1 MWSPIRAALLIV
13 AALLSTVSARL
24 ILTPGPCRV
33 EAVIIGGPNWLGQYR
48 LEVRQ
53 PLGCPQSWARI
64 RTRNGGT
71 VPPIG
76 YFKLGAGFPAYRDY
90 FVFKGA
96 KVERRIAPN
105 VWVNEPIRGAPWLR

>member
-1 MWSPIRAALLIV
+1 MHPLKLLLFCAALLLPV
-13 AALLSTVSARL
+13 AALASINAVS
-24 ILTPGPCRV
+24 PCRV
-33 EAVIIGGPNWLGQYR
+33 EAVIIGGPNWLNQYR

-64 RTRNGGT
+64 RTRNGGI

-76 YFKLGAGFPAYRDY
+76 YFKIGGIYPAYRDY

-96 KVERRIAPN
+96 KVERRLAPN
-105 VWVNEPIRGAPWLR
+105 VWVNEPIKGAPWNP